1 MVTLPRIARL
11 HRALKLLFIN
21 PDLFITLTPAYSVIC
36 AESCEFTAS
45 LRVIN
50 ETESGNW
57 HIEAAFFRII
67 RLKYRAIEEVFHWVW
82 SVKYKWISYSMTIE
96 LRKIHRRGKAVDQLK
111 GFCTLPLTPSLL
123 CPALCSAFAHG
134 LGIIK
139 LVRRED
145 VASRRE
151 IICGP
156 SFRSS

>member
-1 MVTLPRIARL
+1 MTLPRT
-11 HRALKLLFIN
+11 ALKLLLIN
-21 PDLFITLTPAYSVIC
+21 PDLFITLTPTYLVVC
-36 AESCEFTAS
+36 AESCEFTTS
-45 LRVIN
+45 LRVIK

-57 HIEAAFFRII
+57 HIEAAFSGII
-67 RLKYRAIEEVFHWVW
+67 RLKYRAIGEVFHWVW
-82 SVKYKWISYSMTIE
+82 SVKYKWISYSMTVE
-96 LRKIHRRGKAVDQLK
+96 LQKIHRRGKAADQLK

-123 CPALCSAFAHG
+123 CRALCSAFAHG

-145 VASRRE
+145 VESRRE